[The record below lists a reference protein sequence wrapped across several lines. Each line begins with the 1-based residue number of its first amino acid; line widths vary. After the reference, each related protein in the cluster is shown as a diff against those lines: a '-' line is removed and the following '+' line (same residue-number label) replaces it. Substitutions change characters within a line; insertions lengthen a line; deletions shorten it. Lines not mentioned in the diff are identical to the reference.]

1 MEVSKKSIL
10 LCEMFHKK
18 GGEILTASKEL
29 LHQQYHSFLLSRKKF
44 YHVLHLLFLEPNS
57 DILFQIRDSCNPHE
71 LQEIHEGGK
80 ILSGFFKDLSK
91 EQISKEQ
98 EEYQRLF
105 VGPGPLGAPLWES
118 YYRSKE
124 KLLFEKWT
132 YQIREYYHRFGLQ
145 SMKENNEPDDHL
157 LLELEFM
164 VYLSDLFLEENSNEK
179 MIELI
184 TTQIT
189 FIENHLLKW
198 IPSFCNRIIQN
209 TNSQLFL
216 GAAMLLYD
224 FLEFDLQSLR
234 ELKGELAHA

>member
-1 MEVSKKSIL
+1 M
-10 LCEMFHKK
+10 
-18 GGEILTASKEL
+18 TASKEL

>member
-1 MEVSKKSIL
+1 VKCFTKG
-10 LCEMFHKK
+10 
-18 GGEILTASKEL
+18 GGEILTASTEPQ
-29 LHQQYHSFLLSRKKF
+29 LHQYHSFLFSRKQF
-44 YHVLHLLFLEPNS
+44 YHFLHLLFLEPNS
-57 DILFQIRDSCNPHE
+57 NILFQIRDSCNPHE

-80 ILSGFFKDLSK
+80 ILSSFFKDLSK

-105 VGPGPLGAPLWES
+105 VGPGPLGAPPWES

-132 YQIREYYHRFGLQ
+132 YQVRGYYHRFGLQ
-145 SMKENNEPDDHL
+145 SIKENNEPDDHL

-164 VYLSDLFLEENSNEK
+164 VYLSNLFLPENSNEK

-189 FIENHLLKW
+189 FVENHLFKW

-209 TNSQLFL
+209 TNSQLYL
-216 GAAMLLYD
+216 GAAMLLDD